1 MASVSKV
8 VLRDGRILAWRAY
21 GRPLSEGGFP
31 VIFTHGNLN
40 SRAFAPA
47 WGKSAALA
55 EEAGACVLAVD
66 RPGYGA
72 SSFHRGRTYMDWARD
87 TEQLA
92 DHLGLERYACLGFSS
107 GGPHALVSA
116 VANRD
121 RCAACGLVSSDA
133 PYAQMPAGTVEAMFG
148 TAHVDFQLAVAR
160 ATENAKAFR
169 ERYSAMSNAEKRALA
184 LEDIE
189 TATAQGVDGAASD
202 SVLEAST
209 SWGFALEE
217 VGVPVHLWH
226 GTADTDV
233 PHAAGVFLAEA
244 LAKGKAPLET
254 HFIEGENHTLIR
266 RHWLHIL
273 QTVVGAVESSQGKA

>member
-1 MASVSKV
+1 MAAVSKV
-8 VLRDGRILAWRAY
+8 LLRDGRTLAWRAY
-21 GRPLSEGGFP
+21 GRPLSAGGFP

-55 EEAGACVLAVD
+55 EDAGAWVVAVD

-72 SSFHRGRTYMDWARD
+72 SSFHRSRTYLDWARD

-92 DHLGLERYACLGFSS
+92 DHLGLERYACVGFSS
-107 GGPHALVSA
+107 GGPHALVCA
-116 VANRD
+116 AANAD
-121 RCAACGLVSSDA
+121 RCASCGLVSSDA
-133 PYAQMPAGTVEAMFG
+133 PYAQMPPGTVETIFG
-148 TAHVDFQLAVAR
+148 TAHVDFEVALAR

-169 ERYSAMSNAEKRALA
+169 ESYSAISNAEKRALA
-184 LEDIE
+184 LDDIE

-202 SVLEAST
+202 SVLEASA

-217 VGVPVHLWH
+217 VVVPVHLWH

-244 LAKGKAPLET
+244 LARGNVPLET

-273 QTVVGAVESSQGKA
+273 RTVVGAAKIKA